1 MNFVEVCI
9 QIKYHFIYHYT
20 TLQHQMLL
28 TSEQRHE
35 IIDLKNKDSNTA
47 LHIACA
53 QGYEDIAVHLMAK
66 GADVKSRNYNNETPL
81 HLASFYGQNE

>member
-1 MNFVEVCI
+1 MLKFKAFRQNNIFSITCVVI
-9 QIKYHFIYHYT
+9 
-20 TLQHQMLL
+20 LQQMLL

-53 QGYEDIAVHLMAK
+53 QGYEDIAVHLMSK